1 MNNQVHGCFVPER
14 QSPLPK
20 DQNNGNLSQK
30 SGPKMSGSTSHL
42 PLHRLLN
49 TLWLH
54 FVIVKGE
61 QQGLRHQA
69 NIKSAWLACVQS
81 GWLYITGF
89 QGQSEERTCGKLWEL
104 WMEWLLLGAISPLP
118 SSNYSGYYRLLLNPI
133 HLLPPPLP
141 PSTPLLKPP
150 NFAEELA
157 SHICRI
163 RLQSV

>member
-1 MNNQVHGCFVPER
+1 MNNQVHECHVPER

-42 PLHRLLN
+42 LLHRLLN

-54 FVIVKGE
+54 FVIVKG
-61 QQGLRHQA
+61 QLQGLRHQA

-81 GWLYITGF
+81 GWLYSTGF

-104 WMEWLLLGAISPLP
+104 WMEWLLLGLSHLCHHLTTVDTTGCFWTQFISF
-118 SSNYSGYYRLLLNPI
+118 LLLF
-133 HLLPPPLP
+133 LLPPLCSSLP
-141 PSTPLLKPP
+141 ILLR
-150 NFAEELA
+150 N
-157 SHICRI
+157 
-163 RLQSV
+163 